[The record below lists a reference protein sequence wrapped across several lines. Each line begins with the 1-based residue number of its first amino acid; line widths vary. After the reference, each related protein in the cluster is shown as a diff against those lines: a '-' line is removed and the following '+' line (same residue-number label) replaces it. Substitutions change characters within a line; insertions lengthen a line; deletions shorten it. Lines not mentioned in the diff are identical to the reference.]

1 MWWYATS
8 PARTNGTRCDRG
20 SSTKSWNCCAASTLH
35 RRRLRARRRRQQRIK
50 TDNLV
55 ENLFRSPNS
64 WKPRF
69 GQGLKVEDPGGG
81 RRAGPDGEDQDPI
94 RNQSGARRQ
103 KVEHNAMAMP
113 AIALL
118 GQAARL

>member
-35 RRRLRARRRRQQRIK
+35 RRRLRARRRRQNGLRLIIWLKIYFDRRIPG
-50 TDNLV
+50 N
-55 ENLFRSPNS
+55 R
-64 WKPRF
+64 RF